1 MGNGCSMGVD
11 SRKMG
16 VYSSYTAAENPS
28 NEELIKEEYRGIR
41 PAPGY
46 FTGHAAALHAGQTR
60 NGVTLPVL

>member
-1 MGNGCSMGVD
+1 MGDGCSMDVD
-11 SRKMG
+11 FRKNG
-16 VYSSYTAAENPS
+16 VYSSYIPAENLS

-60 NGVTLPVL
+60 NGVTLPVF